1 MIYLDNNSTT
11 KVLEEVRLEMIDF
24 LSKEYG
30 NPSNKYYSLANNAKK
45 ALNNARINVAK
56 LFGCESDEVIFTSGS
71 TESNNMILK
80 GLADVS
86 EKKHLIVSS
95 IEHSSILETAKY
107 LETKGYRVSYLKVD
121 SKGLIDLQNLYDE
134 ISNDTFLVSI
144 MWVNN
149 ELGSINDIR
158 SIAKICKEKA
168 VYFHVDATQAVGK
181 IDVTLPDGVTSA
193 SFSGHKIY
201 GPKGVGAVIL
211 KKDTDGIPINISPLL
226 HGGEQEFGLRAG
238 TQSMHNIVGLSKACE
253 IVLRDF
259 SRNKRLLIEKEKF
272 LCDLLKDKLGDN
284 LVFNSP
290 EDKKVPGV
298 INFQIKG
305 IKNVIFLKKISKY
318 IAASSGSAC
327 SMTHPSYTL
336 KAIGLTD
343 NEIESSIRFSLS
355 PYDDITELK
364 DIL

>member
-1 MIYLDNNSTT
+1 MIYLDNNATT
-11 KVLEEVRLEMIDF
+11 KVLPEVKDVMLKYLTE
-24 LSKEYG
+24 EYG
-30 NPSNKYYSLANNAKK
+30 NPSSKYYQLALNAKS
-45 ALNNARINVAK
+45 ALELARKNVAK
-56 LFGCESDEVIFTSGS
+56 VFGCSPNEVIFTSGS

-80 GLADVS
+80 GIADVTD
-86 EKKHLIVSS
+86 KKHLIVSS
-95 IEHSSILETAKY
+95 IEHPSILETAKY
-107 LETKGYRVSYLKVD
+107 LETKGFRVSYIEVD
-121 SKGLIDLQNLYDE
+121 SKGLVNIEKLFDE
-134 ISNDTFLVSI
+134 ISEDTFLVSI

-149 ELGSINDIR
+149 ELGSINNIEK
-158 SIAKICKEKA
+158 IAKLCKKENI
-168 VYFHVDATQAVGK
+168 YFHVDATQAVGK

-201 GPKGVGAVIL
+201 GPKGVGATIL
-211 KKDTDGIPINISPLL
+211 KKDIDGISINISPLL

-238 TQSMHNIVGLSKACE
+238 TQSMHKIVGLSKACE

-259 SRNKRLLIEKEKF
+259 SKNQRLLIEKERF
-272 LCDLLKDKLGDN
+272 LCDLLKDKLGDS
-284 LVFNSP
+284 LIFNSP
-290 EDKKVPGV
+290 KNNKVPGV

-305 IKNVIFLKKISKY
+305 IKNVIFLKKISDY

-355 PYDDITELK
+355 PYEDITELK